1 LNGRQEIKGLVDNRK
16 HRSLLQFIDK
26 IVSVPVNYS
35 KEDLLAFRRAAQRDY
50 PGVVPLIDEYIRL
63 TGKAETDVAPR
74 LSPKSRAGK
83 TAQPS
88 PGEMH
93 LFDLLREKRL
103 FPSNADLS
111 QFAARVLPNM
121 TARRF
126 DKMSRGDIAG
136 RIIEYLETLDPGTRE
151 QLEASM
157 REVMRSPAER
167 TADRKSFFSTWEKII
182 KGIEF

>member
-1 LNGRQEIKGLVDNRK
+1 MVDNRK

-26 IVSVPVNYS
+26 IVSVPANYS
-35 KEDLLAFRRAAQRDY
+35 KDDLFAFRRAAMRDY
-50 PGVVPLIDEYIRL
+50 PGIVPLVDEYIRL
-63 TGKAETDVAPR
+63 AGRADTDVIPR
-74 LSPKSRAGK
+74 ASAKSRAVK
-83 TAQPS
+83 TISTQ

-136 RIIEYLETLDPGTRE
+136 RIIEYLETLDRSTRE

-157 REVMRSPAER
+157 REAMSSPADR
-167 TADRKSFFSTWEKII
+167 PADRKSFFSTWENII

>member
-1 LNGRQEIKGLVDNRK
+1 MVDNRK
-16 HRSLLQFIDK
+16 HRSFLQFIDR
-26 IVSVPVNYS
+26 IVNVPAYYS
-35 KEDLLAFRRAAQRDY
+35 KDDLYAFHRIARRDY
-50 PGVVPLIDEYIRL
+50 PAIAPIIDEYIQL
-63 TGKAETDVAPR
+63 AERSDTDVPSRGAKSR
-74 LSPKSRAGK
+74 SPK
-83 TAQPS
+83 TQ

-121 TARRF
+121 SARRF

-136 RIIEYLETLDPGTRE
+136 RIIEYLETLDRGTRE

-157 REVMRSPAER
+157 RSAMHSPAEKA
-167 TADRKSFFSTWEKII
+167 ADRKSFFSTWENII